1 MIVWL
6 TKFQCFSATI
16 PAKVTDV
23 VKIVLNP
30 GYTHLSTVD
39 ESEPPT
45 VAKVPQYSITIPRM
59 KDTFNV
65 LFALIRL
72 ESISPSLFSM

>member
-1 MIVWL
+1 M
-6 TKFQCFSATI
+6 
-16 PAKVTDV
+16 

-59 KDTFNV
+59 KDTFNA

-72 ESISPSLFSM
+72 E